1 MKYQEWLNGCGC
13 CPDIQDC
20 PPSTGNPCDCDSILL
35 ELSKQHTD
43 DLVLQDEIDNLD
55 EKKLDAS
62 AYTPVDLTDYYT
74 KEEVDELIPS
84 LDGYATEEWVNEQG
98 FLKTVE
104 PLKTINGESL
114 IGEGDIVISGGSG
127 DAYTKEETDALLND
141 KQDTLTSGENIKTIN
156 NISILGSGNIEI
168 SGGSESKAI
177 VAGRGIKVTTGE
189 TADTVAFDMPI
200 TDTNPLSP
208 YFSNGYLKVNK
219 PIAIGNGSLATMPTN
234 EKFAVSQNNGDVSYA
249 TDFSVSGDGRIFID
263 DYHSKGR
270 YGVRSAYCLQDKL
283 DSLQP
288 ILSAGTG
295 IDITDNVISATG
307 GGESSGVTSGEV
319 MDMISGYTYDK
330 DTIDDKIA
338 GGGTF
343 DPTLYYKKSETSGK
357 TEIQNALDLKLDA
370 SAFTESDYYKKSET
384 SGKTE
389 LDAEFAL
396 YYKKSETSSKTE
408 IDDAFSGKT
417 NNSDF
422 SAHTANTAIHLTSGD
437 IQTQI
442 DNSISGKADSADVYT
457 KAETSG
463 KTELNTEFAKYYK
476 KTETYTKTEV
486 DNKFWCGTEAQWAQ
500 ISGSTEN
507 GILYLIY

>member
-127 DAYTKEETDALLND
+127 DAYTKAETDAKLAD
-141 KQDTLTSGENIKTIN
+141 KQDKLTAGSG
-156 NISILGSGNIEI
+156 ISI
-168 SGGSESKAI
+168 
-177 VAGRGIKVTTGE
+177 
-189 TADTVAFDMPI
+189 
-200 TDTNPLSP
+200 
-208 YFSNGYLKVNK
+208 SNN
-219 PIAIGNGSLATMPTN
+219 
-234 EKFAVSQNNGDVSYA
+234 
-249 TDFSVSGDGRIFID
+249 
-263 DYHSKGR
+263 
-270 YGVRSAYCLQDKL
+270 
-283 DSLQP
+283 
-288 ILSAGTG
+288 
-295 IDITDNVISATG
+295 NVISVTG

-330 DTIDDKIA
+330 DTIDNKIA

-389 LDAEFAL
+389 LDAEFDKYYEKDDTSGKTELSNEFAL
-396 YYKKSETSSKTE
+396 YYKKTETSGKTE
-408 IDDAFSGKT
+408 LDAAFSGKT